1 MFSKTKMA
9 LAAAL
14 VLGLA
19 SAAQAGDKDDADV
32 GGGYRVG
39 PLGQSFDS
47 GVNPVYHPSLS
58 GKSASGR
65 SANAYVDPYQRP
77 HKKANSR

>member
-1 MFSKTKMA
+1 MLTKTKML

-14 VLGLA
+14 VLGVA
-19 SAAQAGDKDDADV
+19 SAAQAGGKDDDGGS

-47 GVNPVYHPSLS
+47 GVNPVYHPSLQS
-58 GKSASGR
+58 GSKAFDSI
-65 SANAYVDPYQRP
+65 NLNLQTRP
-77 HKKANSR
+77 HKKTTTR

>member
-1 MFSKTKMA
+1 MLSKTKMV

-14 VLGLA
+14 VLGVA
-19 SAAQAGDKDDADV
+19 SAAQAGGKDDADSS
-32 GGGYRVG
+32 GGYRVG

-58 GKSASGR
+58 GR
-65 SANAYVDPYQRP
+65 SANAYVDPGQPSRP
-77 HKKANSR
+77 HKKTNNR

>member
-1 MFSKTKMA
+1 MSTKTKMVV
-9 LAAAL
+9 AAAL

-19 SAAQAGDKDDADV
+19 SAAQAGSKDDDGGS

-47 GVNPVYHPSLS
+47 GATSVYHPSLS
-58 GKSASGR
+58 GSGR
-65 SANAYVDPYQRP
+65 SANAYFELGQPSRP
-77 HKKANSR
+77 HKKTNNR